1 MLINQVSRMLYFIF
15 HFVVTCCF
23 VVCSFQQG
31 SGMRIWTSYWW
42 SSEKKWKQKT
52 EFFVVFLEKSRFAG
66 GILTT
71 WQESHFT
78 NKKWSYQ
85 ILIHGALCVERKWP
99 IYIEQLCNY
108 CNQMVIG
115 INVFSKCAYNNRKI

>member
-42 SSEKKWKQKT
+42 SSEKKMKTKNRVFCSIFGKKQICWRYIDN
-52 EFFVVFLEKSRFAG
+52 VAG
-66 GILTT
+66 
-71 WQESHFT
+71 ESL
-78 NKKWSYQ
+78 Y
-85 ILIHGALCVERKWP
+85 
-99 IYIEQLCNY
+99 
-108 CNQMVIG
+108 
-115 INVFSKCAYNNRKI
+115 